1 MVRAQVAS
9 SCMRASPSFSFAT
22 SLAACRLSKD
32 NPWLLSKLGFVPED
46 ESRRHSCMVRATKR
60 GRCALEDSS
69 PMVANPS
76 VPHQN
81 FELTLIVTEALEHRA
96 LMHTAGTLLLN
107 RVEQELLRELPR
119 RNAHSAPATSC
130 RPTPQQLLVRNTCR
144 STKVYLVTAYS
155 RGTHAAETRHSFM
168 ERPEGQ

>member
-1 MVRAQVAS
+1 MCIGGQYMA
-9 SCMRASPSFSFAT
+9 
-22 SLAACRLSKD
+22 
-32 NPWLLSKLGFVPED
+32 
-46 ESRRHSCMVRATKR
+46 
-60 GRCALEDSS
+60 
-69 PMVANPS
+69 ANPS

-81 FELTLIVTEALEHRA
+81 FELTLIVTEALEHRD

-168 ERPEGQ
+168 ERPEEQ